1 MPNALSFC
9 KMSPHLAPSE
19 INVAPSLERVA
30 NYSEQYPWYAIRTRS
45 NHEKITALG
54 LKGKGYEPYVPAY
67 HVQRRRS
74 ERVIKSDHPLFPGY
88 VFCCFDVKHRLPILI
103 TTGVVSI
110 VGFGG
115 EPAPIPDH
123 EIEAVRAA
131 LRSGLPSEPCPYLR
145 EGQRIR
151 VVRGSLD
158 GVEGILLK
166 KKNQL
171 RMVISVSMLQRSISV
186 EIDHD
191 HIVAI

>member
-1 MPNALSFC
+1 MDSHV
-9 KMSPHLAPSE
+9 SSRQVD
-19 INVAPSLERVA
+19 VAQFLERPA
-30 NYSEQYPWYAIRTRS
+30 DHFGQHPWYAIRTRS
-45 NHEKITALG
+45 NHEKITAMG
-54 LKGKGYEPYVPAY
+54 LKGKGYEPYLPTY
-67 HVQRRRS
+67 HVHRRRA
-74 ERVIKSDHPLFPGY
+74 ERIIKSDHPLFPGY
-88 VFCCFDVKHRLPILI
+88 VFCCFDVKKRLPILI

-151 VVRGSLD
+151 VMGGSLE

-191 HIVAI
+191 QIVAI

>member
-1 MPNALSFC
+1 MDPQF
-9 KMSPHLAPSE
+9 APAQ
-19 INVAPSLERVA
+19 IGVVQFLERAVDH
-30 NYSEQYPWYAIRTRS
+30 SCQYPWYAIRTRS
-45 NHEKITALG
+45 NHEKITAMG
-54 LKGKGYEPYVPAY
+54 LTGKGYKPYVPTY
-67 HVQRRRS
+67 RVHRRRS

-88 VFCCFDVKHRLPILI
+88 VFCCFDVKNRLPILI

-151 VVRGSLD
+151 VTRGSLE

-171 RMVISVSMLQRSISV
+171 RMVISVRMLQRSIAV

-191 HIVAI
+191 QIVAI